1 MNKLHYFY
9 FLDLKHR
16 PLQSAP
22 VIPVP
27 QNSAWLDLLFP
38 AHVQNP
44 ERAMSYLT
52 SEITEKTKDVEL
64 KLRPDNPSCIPLRT
78 CVQPAVKLILKLVVS
93 RLKIILVFRQFN
105 QSGRISLYFDI
116 FSIAVD

>member
-1 MNKLHYFY
+1 MYVFKKIKICDLGLLNIRYWLDKLASTVDKLCTIIAL
-9 FLDLKHR
+9 FLDFKPR

-52 SEITEKTKDVEL
+52 SEITEKTKDVEV

-78 CVQPAVKLILKLVVS
+78 CVQPAVKLILK
-93 RLKIILVFRQFN
+93 
-105 QSGRISLYFDI
+105 
-116 FSIAVD
+116 